1 MKTRMY
7 RSFTVCAAFISAA
20 LLVTHPAQAA
30 VANSN
35 FNVTATVVA
44 SCQIATTDM
53 AFGNYSGVQLDGIST
68 VTATCTNTTPYTI
81 GLSAGTFA
89 GATVTTRRMTGPA
102 AAGLPYSLFREAG
115 RTTNWGVTIGT
126 DTVAGTGNCAAQPI
140 TAYGRIS
147 AGQFASPGSYSD
159 TITATL
165 TY

>member
-1 MKTRMY
+1 MQTY
-7 RSFTVCAAFISAA
+7 RSFTAFAGFISAA
-20 LLVTHPAQAA
+20 LLIAYPAQAA
-30 VANSN
+30 VTTSN

-53 AFGNYSGVQLDGIST
+53 AFGNYSGVQLDGQST

-89 GATVTTRRMTGPA
+89 GATVTTRRMTGPG

-115 RTTNWGVTIGT
+115 RTTNWGVTVGT
-126 DTVAGTGNCAAQPI
+126 DTVAGTGNGAAQPLSVF
-140 TAYGRIS
+140 GRIP

-159 TITATL
+159 TILATL